1 MKSSTPFRIVL
12 WLLLMV
18 LPAHAIAA
26 TSMGHCVR
34 MGRVVVSDAVG
45 IQQVKEAEQI
55 STTDEAMP
63 DCHGAMVK
71 KAGTAVDASADSDS
85 DTKLTKLSKVFK
97 ATGKCSACESC
108 CYAVA
113 AVGGIVAQT
122 FAIPNQTTKF
132 YFATSAITF
141 ITGGLERPPKH
152 LNL

>member
-1 MKSSTPFRIVL
+1 
-12 WLLLMV
+12 MV

-34 MGRVVVSDAVG
+34 MGRVVVSDAAAL
-45 IQQVKEAEQI
+45 QQVKEAAQAT
-55 STTDEAMP
+55 TTDEAMP

-71 KAGTAVDASADSDS
+71 KAGASADSDS

-113 AVGGIVAQT
+113 AVGGIVAQA